1 MKRKSRKEFEE
12 SALTRGQRMYY
23 VSCLPRYK
31 KMSMWCEFNEKY
43 TYYCSTKNEA
53 FFQDNHNTRECQIIQ
68 LNVYEKF
75 R

>member
-1 MKRKSRKEFEE
+1 
-12 SALTRGQRMYY
+12 MYY

-43 TYYCSTKNEA
+43 TYYCTTKNEA